1 MIHTITVRYNSET
14 REIEFHREGNN
25 AVIALGMLEFAKG
38 ELIRT
43 LPTSTSPLPVEPE

>member
-14 REIEFHREGNN
+14 GTIDFHREGNN

-43 LPTSTSPLPVEPE
+43 LPASTSPLPVEPE